1 MSLVKFLEKFW
12 QVSSSKMQDYA
23 TNGFFKKNNNKEF
36 GNYWENSGTV
46 IKKLQTNE
54 KSLAFGN

>member
-1 MSLVKFLEKFW
+1 
-12 QVSSSKMQDYA
+12 MQQMA
-23 TNGFFKKNNNKEF
+23 LKKNNNKEF